1 MKRLKEVF
9 NKWQVAFKQRGWLP
23 LNWLNHDQPRLI
35 SHYGDQMYPLE
46 SGKMLATALYL
57 MRGTPF
63 VYQGEEIGMT
73 NYPFQSIEDFNDVSS
88 INRYY
93 DLKRENKY
101 TEAEIL
107 FKLSIN
113 SRDNPRSAIQWDDT
127 KYAGFQK

>member
-1 MKRLKEVF
+1 
-9 NKWQVAFKQRGWLP
+9 
-23 LNWLNHDQPRLI
+23 
-35 SHYGDQMYPLE
+35 
-46 SGKMLATALYL
+46 MLATALYL

-93 DLKRENKY
+93 DLKGKTNIQ
-101 TEAEIL
+101 AEIL

-127 KYAGFQK
+127 KYAGFQKRKTSC